1 MGPKSLLAEYP
12 ADRRQAVSNVI
23 NVDDRKQ
30 LFLDD
35 YCIEST
41 SDVRR
46 VLHPPQKCGPVL
58 RPDTSCGQYA
68 LQSRNAPQ
76 WNPEKQQWEWWYWGS
91 YTVPPHGKYHDMHV
105 PLVHYALSPDGLHW
119 ETPDLGL
126 YAWRGSKDNNIA
138 IDPQFGDKGLYHI
151 LRDEG
156 DPDPARRY
164 KGLFDCRC
172 RYPAVS
178 PDGFTWTM
186 LEIPKILSC
195 DESQFTYDAQTQQ
208 YLAMVKQSTQF
219 WGRSVWLSVS
229 KDFLNWTDLKLIL
242 HSDEADKE
250 NRRRRVQAVVDDPAY
265 LSPPIVDDTDY
276 IAEVYN
282 MAVLPYEGIYIGFPV
297 LFNPAGAIPPPQLN
311 YTAINQVELA
321 MSRNLYDWRH
331 VADRELFLSIEPWDG
346 VHYDTA
352 QVLLSGRPLVRG
364 DELWIYYNAIRFR
377 GHRELYKDVDP
388 AFFDDQS
395 ALCLAKLRLDG
406 FVSLDAE
413 TEGSVVTKPLTLS
426 RGDLYVNVDAGKGE
440 LRAEVLD
447 AETMK
452 PLRGFSVG
460 ESVPIT
466 GDHIQTP
473 LLWKEYKAIPCS
485 NRKPVR
491 LRFEFRSAKL
501 YAFWVTL

>member
-1 MGPKSLLAEYP
+1 MSSVV
-12 ADRRQAVSNVI
+12 RI
-23 NVDDRKQ
+23 DDRKQ

-35 YCIEST
+35 HGIERT
-41 SDVRR
+41 SGIKR
-46 VLHPPQKCGPVL
+46 VLHPPKKCGSVL
-58 RPDTSCGQYA
+58 RPDTSRGQYA

-76 WNPEKQQWEWWYWGS
+76 WNPEKNVWEWWYWGS
-91 YTVPPHGKYHDMHV
+91 YTVPPHGKYHDTHMS
-105 PLVHYALSPDGLHW
+105 LVHYALSPDGLHW

-126 YAWRGSKDNNIA
+126 YAWQGSKHNNIA
-138 IDPQFGDKGLYHI
+138 IDPRLGDKGLYHI

-178 PDGFTWTM
+178 PDGFTWTK
-186 LEIPKILSC
+186 LDIPKILSC
-195 DESQFTYDAQTQQ
+195 DESQFTYDSQSRQ

-242 HSDEADKE
+242 HSDETDRAH
-250 NRRRRVQAVVDDPAY
+250 RGRRVQAVVDDPAY

-321 MSRNLYDWRH
+321 MSRNLYDWTR
-331 VADRELFLSIEPWDG
+331 VANREVFIPIEPWDG
-346 VHYDTA
+346 LAYDTA
-352 QVLLSGRPLVRG
+352 QVLLSGGPIVRG
-364 DELWIYYNAIRFR
+364 NEIWVYYNALRFR

-388 AFFDDQS
+388 AFFGDQS

-413 TEGSVVTKPLTLS
+413 EEGSIVTKPLALS
-426 RGDLYVNVDAGKGE
+426 RGDLYVNVGAGKGE
-440 LRAEVLD
+440 LRTEILD

-452 PLRGFSVG
+452 PLRGFSLE
-460 ESVPIT
+460 ESIPVS
-466 GDHIQTP
+466 GDHICTALSWKAHQT
-473 LLWKEYKAIPCS
+473 IPGLS
-485 NRKPVR
+485 EKPVR
-491 LRFEFRSAKL
+491 LRFVLQRAKL
-501 YAFWVTL
+501 YAFWGTL